1 MARVSHKALFE
12 KLRDTTVIAKCEL
25 YARWTLPQLMAD
37 VSTTRGKT
45 AVTVERDYQEMG
57 AILVNHL
64 ATKLARL
71 LFPTAHPFF
80 RIQPSKELEAL
91 AQQNG
96 VAPDQVQAG
105 LARLEMTAAKR
116 VFLNS
121 GYAQLILALKHLIV
135 TGNVLVYRDAKT
147 AKCSAYGLQ
156 SFAVRRDGQG
166 NLLDCVL
173 REFTYVEA
181 LDTKTRQMLRA
192 AARDRYSRPEQQ
204 VEIYTRVHRVMKD
217 AGPVM
222 EVSQEIDTYP
232 IGETSSYPEHMCPW
246 FIPTWSLITGEHYG
260 RGMIEDY
267 AGGFASLSDLSEG
280 AALYTIEVLRVI
292 HLVGVG
298 GGADIDDLRDAET
311 GEYVRG
317 DGDSVKAME
326 SGDATKLQQVE
337 SKLDRVFARL
347 AKAFMYGGNTRDA
360 ERVTAYEIQ
369 VEAQEAENALGGVYS
384 ALSQGLQV
392 PLAHTLSI
400 EAAPDTLAGLIDGTL
415 KLDVIAGIPALGR
428 TSDVQNLMMAAQ
440 EVATVVPITQMD
452 SRISPTKVVDMVM
465 AGRSVDTEAIFYTKE
480 EQAQI
485 AAAQQQQQ
493 QGQQQMLAA
502 ESLGEAAQ
510 QLNTM
515 QGTA

>member
-1 MARVSHKALFE
+1 MAKVSHKALFE
-12 KLRDTTVIAKCEL
+12 KLRDTTVLAKCEL
-25 YARWTLPQLMAD
+25 YAKWTLPQLMAD

-45 AVTVERDYQEMG
+45 SVVVERDYQEMG

-80 RIQPSKELEAL
+80 RIQPSKALEAL
-91 AQQNG
+91 GAKNG
-96 VAPDQVQAG
+96 VDPAQIQAG
-105 LARLEMTAAKR
+105 LARLEMDAAKR

-135 TGNVLVYRDAKT
+135 TGNVLVYRDSTT
-147 AKCSAYGLQ
+147 ARCSAYGVQ
-156 SFAVRRDGQG
+156 SFSVRRDGRG
-166 NLLDCVL
+166 NMLDCVL

-181 LDTKTRQMLRA
+181 LDTRTQELLRA
-192 AARDRYSRPEQQ
+192 ADRTKYSRPEQQ
-204 VEIYTRVHRVMKD
+204 VEIYTRIHRVMKD

-232 IGETSSYPEHMCPW
+232 IGEPSSYPEHMCPW

-280 AALYTIEVLRVI
+280 AALYTIEILRVI
-292 HLVGVG
+292 HLVGMAG
-298 GGADIDDLRDAET
+298 GTDIDDLRAAET

-317 DGDSVKAME
+317 DGNTVVAME
-326 SGDATKLQQVE
+326 SGDSAKLLQVE
-337 SKLDRVFARL
+337 NKIASVFGRL
-347 AKAFMYGGNTRDA
+347 AKAFMYGGNTRNA

-369 VEAQEAENALGGVYS
+369 MEAQEAENALGGVYS

-400 EAAPDTLAGLIDGTL
+400 EAAPQSLAGMIDGSL

-440 EVATVVPITQMD
+440 EVATVVPIAQMD
-452 SRISPTKVVDMVM
+452 SRISPTKIVDMVM
-465 AGRSVDTEAIFYTKE
+465 AGRSVDTEAIFYSKE

-485 AAAQQQQQ
+485 AAATQQQQ
-493 QGQQQMLAA
+493 QGQQQMLQA
-502 ESLGEAAQ
+502 ESLGDAAQ

>member
-1 MARVSHKALFE
+1 MAKVSHKALFE
-12 KLRDTTVIAKCEL
+12 KLRDTTVISKCEL

-37 VSTTRGKT
+37 ISTTGGTR
-45 AVTVERDYQEMG
+45 AVIVERDYQEMG

-71 LFPTAHPFF
+71 LFPTTNPFF
-80 RIQPSKELEAL
+80 RVQPSKELEATG
-91 AQQNG
+91 AKAGIPANTI
-96 VAPDQVQAG
+96 QAA
-105 LARLEMTAAKR
+105 LARLEMDAAKR

-135 TGNVLVYRDAKT
+135 TGNVLIYRDKKNS
-147 AKCSAYGLQ
+147 KCCSYGIQ
-156 SFAVRRDGQG
+156 SFSVRRDGQG

-173 REFTYVEA
+173 REFTFVEA
-181 LDTKTRQMLRA
+181 LDSELQQTLRNA
-192 AARDRYSRPEQQ
+192 SKERYSRPELQ
-204 VEIYTRVHRVMKD
+204 VEVFTRIHRVMKP
-217 AGPVM
+217 AGAVY
-222 EVSQEIDTYP
+222 EVSQEIDTVP
-232 IGETSSYPEHMCPW
+232 VGEVSVYPEHLCPW
-246 FIPTWSLITGEHYG
+246 FVPTWSLIPGEHYG
-260 RGMIEDY
+260 RGIIEDY

-280 AALYTIEVLRVI
+280 AALYTIEIMRVI
-292 HLVGVG
+292 HLVSTG
-298 GGADIDDLRDAET
+298 GGTDIDDLRAAET

-317 DGDSVKAME
+317 DADSVKAVE
-326 SGDATKLQQVE
+326 SGDAVKLQQVE
-337 SKLDRVFARL
+337 SKIEKVFARL

-369 VEAQEAENALGGVYS
+369 IEAQEAENALGGVYS

-392 PLAHTLSI
+392 PLAHTLVT
-400 EAAPDTLAGLIDGTL
+400 EVAPDSLAGLIDGSL

-440 EVATVVPITQMD
+440 EVATVVPIAQMD

-465 AGRSVDTEAIFYTKE
+465 AGRSVDTEAIFYSEE
-480 EQAQI
+480 EQAKI
-485 AAAQQQQQ
+485 NAATQLQQ
-493 QGQQQMLAA
+493 QGQQQMLQA
-502 ESLGEAAQ
+502 ENMSDAAQ

>member
-1 MARVSHKALFE
+1 MAKVSHKSLFE
-12 KLRDTTVIAKCEL
+12 RLRDTTVICKSEL

-37 VSTTRGKT
+37 ISSTNGQR
-45 AVTVERDYQEMG
+45 AANVERDYQEMG

-91 AQQNG
+91 SQNAG
-96 VAPDQVQAG
+96 VAPNQMQAG
-105 LARLEMTAAKR
+105 LARLEMDAAKR

-135 TGNVLVYRDAKT
+135 TGNVLVYRDAKN
-147 AKCSAYGLQ
+147 AKCTSYGLQ

-166 NLLDCVL
+166 TLLDCVL
-173 REFTYVEA
+173 REYTFVEA
-181 LDTKTRQMLRA
+181 LPKDIQEALRRA
-192 AARDRYSRPEQQ
+192 SKDKYSRPEQQ
-204 VEIYTRVHRVMKD
+204 VEVYTRVHRVLKD
-217 AGPVM
+217 TGPVY
-222 EVSQEIDTYP
+222 EVSQEVDTVP
-232 IGETSSYPEHMCPW
+232 VGKMSTYPEHLSPW
-246 FIPTWSLITGEHYG
+246 FIPTWSLIPGEHYG
-260 RGMIEDY
+260 RGLIEDY
-267 AGGFASLSDLSEG
+267 AGGFATLSDLSEG
-280 AALYTIEVLRVI
+280 AALYTIEIMRVI
-292 HLVGVG
+292 HLVGTG
-298 GGADIDDLRDAET
+298 GGTDIDDLRGAET

-317 DGDSVKAME
+317 DVDSVKAME
-326 SGDATKLQQVE
+326 SGDAGKLTQVE
-337 SKLDRVFARL
+337 AKIDRVFSRL

-392 PLAHTLSI
+392 PLAHALVT
-400 EAAPDTLAGLIDGTL
+400 EAAPASLAGLIDGSL

-440 EVATVVPITQMD
+440 EVATVVPIAQMD

-465 AGRSVDTEAIFYTKE
+465 AGRSVDTEAIFYTE
-480 EQAQI
+480 QEQA
-485 AAAQQQQQ
+485 AMNAAQQQQA
-493 QGQQQMLAA
+493 QGQQQMLQA

-510 QLNTM
+510 QLNQL
-515 QGTA
+515 QGPA

>member
-1 MARVSHKALFE
+1 MAKVSHKALFE
-12 KLRDTTVIAKCEL
+12 KLRDTTVLAKCEL
-25 YARWTLPQLMAD
+25 YAKWTLPQLMAD

-45 AVTVERDYQEMG
+45 SVVVERDYQEMG

-80 RIQPSKELEAL
+80 RIQPSKALEAL
-91 AQQNG
+91 GAKNG
-96 VAPDQVQAG
+96 VDPAQIQAG
-105 LARLEMTAAKR
+105 LARLEMDAAKR

-135 TGNVLVYRDAKT
+135 TGNVLVYRDSTT
-147 AKCSAYGLQ
+147 ARCSAYGVQ
-156 SFAVRRDGQG
+156 SFSVRRDGRG
-166 NLLDCVL
+166 NMLDCVL

-181 LDTKTRQMLRA
+181 LDTRTQELLRA
-192 AARDRYSRPEQQ
+192 ADRTKYSRPEQQ
-204 VEIYTRVHRVMKD
+204 VEIYTRIHRVMKD

-280 AALYTIEVLRVI
+280 AALYTIEILRVI
-292 HLVGVG
+292 HLVGMAG
-298 GGADIDDLRDAET
+298 GTDIDDLRAAET

-317 DGDSVKAME
+317 DGNTVVAME
-326 SGDATKLQQVE
+326 SGDSAKLLQVE
-337 SKLDRVFARL
+337 NKIASVFGRL
-347 AKAFMYGGNTRDA
+347 AKAFMYGGNTRNA

-369 VEAQEAENALGGVYS
+369 MEAQEAENALGGVYS

-400 EAAPDTLAGLIDGTL
+400 EAAPQSLAGMIDGSL

-440 EVATVVPITQMD
+440 EVATVVPIAQMD
-452 SRISPTKVVDMVM
+452 SRISPTKIVDMVM
-465 AGRSVDTEAIFYTKE
+465 AGRSVDTEAIFYSKE

-485 AAAQQQQQ
+485 AAATQQQQ
-493 QGQQQMLAA
+493 QGQQQMLQA
-502 ESLGEAAQ
+502 ESLGDAAQ